1 MAIISIVTIIASVV
15 AVIALYF
22 TTIGAS
28 GPSIVGKKLVSGGV
42 SSVKGTYISNKRYY
56 RDYIKLSLGEDYFRF
71 IFGAFPLLVAFCHS
85 V

>member
-1 MAIISIVTIIASVV
+1 MIASVV
-15 AVIALYF
+15 AVITLYF

-28 GPSIVGKKLVSGGV
+28 GPSIVGKKLVSGGA

-56 RDYIKLSLGEDYFRF
+56 RDYIKLSLGEDQFQF
-71 IFGAFPLLVAFCHS
+71 IIGAIPLLIAFGHS